1 MATIGLIVTILNE
14 EESLQSLLES
24 IEQQTRLPDEVVI
37 VDGGSTD
44 LTQQILAHWKAPCS
58 YTWVVKP
65 GNRSVG
71 RNEAILQLKTD
82 YIAITDAGCVLD
94 KQWLEKITEPF
105 INHSAEVVAGYY
117 KPNALSAFQA
127 AAAAYMLVMPKKIT
141 PLSTFLPATRSMALS
156 KDAWEKAG
164 RFNEKLSDNE
174 DYAFAQS
181 LQRACVK
188 MTFVIDA
195 IVLWT
200 PPKTWSQFLK
210 QIYRFAYGDAV
221 ARLYRPKV
229 LYIYLRYIFFVLLGL
244 YSFNLLLNILLIYA
258 FWARQKNSAYV
269 NSLQSL
275 YILPAMQFAT
285 DIVVMYGT
293 LYGLMQTKK
302 S

>member
-1 MATIGLIVTILNE
+1 MATIGLIVTVLNE

-24 IEQQTRLPDEVVI
+24 IEQQTRLPNEVVI

-58 YTWVVKP
+58 YRWVVKP

-71 RNEAILQLKTD
+71 RNEAILQLKTE
-82 YIAITDAGCVLD
+82 YVAITDAGCVLD
-94 KQWLEKITEPF
+94 AQWLEKITEPF
-105 INHSAEVVAGYY
+105 LQHSAEVVAGYY

-127 AAAAYMLVMPKKIT
+127 AAAAYMLVMPKNIT

-174 DYAFAQS
+174 DYAFARS
-181 LQRACVK
+181 LQRSGIK

-200 PPKTWSQFLK
+200 PPKTWSQFIK

-229 LYIYLRYIFFVLLGL
+229 LYIFLRYLFFTLLGV
-244 YSFNLLLNILLIYA
+244 YSFDVLLNILLIYA

-293 LYGLMQTKK
+293 LYGLLQPKK
-302 S
+302 I